1 LEFLQKGYNLWL
13 LMAAVVSGVL
23 FIWPSI
29 AKLLSKTKEV
39 GVAQAVQLIN
49 RQDAAVIDVREPN
62 EFRGGR
68 IPNARNI
75 PLGQLAGKVKD
86 LEKLKDKPVLL
97 SCQTGNRSAQAA
109 NTLRQAGFAQV
120 YNLAGGMNAWQQASM
135 PVEKEK

>member
-13 LMAAVVSGVL
+13 LMGAVVSGAL
-23 FIWPSI
+23 FVWPSI

-39 GVAQAVQLIN
+39 GVAQAVQMIN
-49 RQDAAVIDVREPN
+49 RQDAAVIDVREPG
-62 EFRGGR
+62 EFRGGH

-75 PLGQLAGKVKD
+75 PLGQVAGKMKD

-97 SCQTGNRSAQAA
+97 SCQTGARSAQAA
-109 NTLRQAGFAQV
+109 ATLRQAGFAQV
-120 YNLAGGMNAWQQASM
+120 FNLAGGMTAWQQASM

>member
-13 LMAAVVSGVL
+13 LMGAVASGAL

-29 AKLLSKTKEV
+29 AKLLSKSKEV

-49 RQDAAVIDVREPN
+49 RQDAAVIDVREPG
-62 EFRGGR
+62 EFRGGH

-75 PLGQLAGKVKD
+75 PLGQIAGKLKD
-86 LEKLKDKPVLL
+86 LEKLKDKPLVL
-97 SCQTGNRSAQAA
+97 SCQTGRRSAQAA
-109 NTLRQAGFAQV
+109 ATLKQAGFAEV

-135 PVEKEK
+135 PVAKEK

>member
-13 LMAAVVSGVL
+13 LMGAVVSGAL

-29 AKLLSKTKEV
+29 AKLLSKTAEV

-49 RQDAAVIDVREPN
+49 RQDAAVVDVREPG
-62 EFRGGR
+62 EFRGGH

-75 PLGQLAGKVKD
+75 PLGQLAGKIKD

-97 SCQTGNRSAQAA
+97 SCQTGARSAQAA
-109 NTLRQAGFAQV
+109 GTLRQAGFAQV
-120 YNLAGGMNAWQQASM
+120 FNLAGGMNAWQQASM
-135 PVEKEK
+135 PVEKDK

>member
-1 LEFLQKGYNLWL
+1 V
-13 LMAAVVSGVL
+13 AA
-23 FIWPSI
+23 
-29 AKLLSKTKEV
+29 
-39 GVAQAVQLIN
+39 AVQLIN
-49 RQDAAVIDVREPN
+49 RQDAAVIDVREPQ
-62 EFRGGR
+62 EFRGGH

-75 PLGQLAGKVKD
+75 PLGQVAGKVKD

-97 SCQTGNRSAQAA
+97 SCQTGDRSAQAA

>member
-13 LMAAVVSGVL
+13 LMAAVVSGAL

-29 AKLLSKTKEV
+29 AKVLSKTKEA

-49 RQDAAVIDVREPN
+49 RQDAIVIDVREPG
-62 EFRGGR
+62 EFRGGH

-75 PLGQLAGKVKD
+75 PLGQLAGKLKD
-86 LEKLKDKPVLL
+86 LEKHKAKPVVL
-97 SCQTGNRSAQAA
+97 SCQTGSRSAQAA
-109 NTLRQAGFAQV
+109 ATLMQAGFPEV
-120 YNLAGGMNAWQQASM
+120 YSLSGGMNAWQQANM